1 NVPLDRVAEFE
12 KNFLQLVN
20 TKYPEVMEAIRAGKL
35 DDDITAKLAETA
47 SEISG
52 SYK

>member
-1 NVPLDRVAEFE
+1 MPLDKVAEFE

-35 DDDITAKLAETA
+35 DDDMTSKLSDAA
-47 SEISG
+47 AEISA